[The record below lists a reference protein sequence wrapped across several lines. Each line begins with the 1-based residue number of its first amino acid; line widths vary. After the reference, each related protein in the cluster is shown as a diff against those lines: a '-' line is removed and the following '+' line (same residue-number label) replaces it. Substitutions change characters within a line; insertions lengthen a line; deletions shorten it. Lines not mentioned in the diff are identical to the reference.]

1 MNQKAFIWVMCDG
14 VLGILGDYTLIVVCV
29 GWVLVYM
36 TIEIVIVVL
45 VYMTI
50 EMGSWDE
57 CGE

>member
-1 MNQKAFIWVMCDG
+1 M
-14 VLGILGDYTLIVVCV
+14 VVCV

-45 VYMTI
+45 VYMTMEIVIVVLVYMTI

>member
-1 MNQKAFIWVMCDG
+1 MCDG